1 MWNFSSS
8 EPKSAQSS
16 WTHGKFDAGLNWV
29 RKLTFSLTFPFM
41 FLPQAMR
48 LSSRDY
54 GKDLP
59 GVEALLRKHDD
70 LERDLTVIEDQME
83 ILESEAHR
91 LVRSQ
96 PHMAQTVQVEQ
107 ANIIESWERLND
119 LFDGR

>member
-1 MWNFSSS
+1 
-8 EPKSAQSS
+8 
-16 WTHGKFDAGLNWV
+16 
-29 RKLTFSLTFPFM
+29 M

-91 LVRSQ
+91 LVRCQ